1 MEMSTLEVVFGT
13 FPREAAM
20 TMIAET
26 AYVPAENFDQNRKII
41 EVINDQQL
49 VDEDGKLNP
58 SPVVAAINRAPQQSR
73 TGQVSVN

>member
-1 MEMSTLEVVFGT
+1 MSALQVVFRI

-26 AYVPAENFDQNRKII
+26 AYAPAENFDQNRKII

-49 VDEDGKLNP
+49 LDEDGKLKP
-58 SPVVAAINRAPQQSR
+58 SPAVAAINRAPQQSR
-73 TGQVSVN
+73 TGQVSAK